1 MINEEAN
8 KPEEPDMPKI
18 PKKRVYRR
26 KNAGKK
32 EIMPKVERTEE
43 EEDLA
48 ARAKFCSKIRN
59 ILDVDYRDTTIAKS
73 LEEDDEYISGQ
84 WKQIGRIVMPF
95 VAGGVALEGPQ
106 STVKN
111 AFVIGYYLGS
121 LKSKHNK
128 EVENFNRK
136 FGVIA
141 E

>member
-1 MINEEAN
+1 MTNEEEN
-8 KPEEPDMPKI
+8 KPQDPGLPYK
-18 PKKRVYRR
+18 KKRVYRKR
-26 KNAGKK
+26 NAGKK
-32 EIMPKVERTEE
+32 ETMPKVERTEE
-43 EEDLA
+43 EEELV
-48 ARAKFCSKIRN
+48 ARAKFCAKVRD
-59 ILDVDYRDTTIAKS
+59 ILDIDYRDNTIADS
-73 LEEDDEYISGQ
+73 LTADDEFISGQ

-121 LKSKHNK
+121 LKSQHNK
-128 EVENFNRK
+128 EIENFNRK

>member
-1 MINEEAN
+1 MINEEEN
-8 KPEEPDMPKI
+8 KPEEPET

-32 EIMPKVERTEE
+32 ENNLKSEMSEAEE
-43 EEDLA
+43 ELA
-48 ARAKFCSKIRN
+48 ARSKFCTKVRD
-59 ILDVDYRDTTIAKS
+59 ILDIDYQDTTIAKS
-73 LEEDDEYISGQ
+73 LEMDDEFISGQ
-84 WKQIGRIVMPF
+84 WKKIGRIVMPF

-121 LKSKHNK
+121 LKSQHAK
-128 EVENFNRK
+128 EVEYFNKK
-136 FGVIA
+136 FGIIS